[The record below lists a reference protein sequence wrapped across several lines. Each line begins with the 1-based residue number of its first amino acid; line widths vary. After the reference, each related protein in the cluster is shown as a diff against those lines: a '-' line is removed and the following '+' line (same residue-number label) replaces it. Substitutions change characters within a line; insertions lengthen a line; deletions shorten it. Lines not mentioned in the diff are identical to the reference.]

1 MMAHSLPRQ
10 VAVCLLF
17 SGNEILFADQGATPV
32 CNLRNQNRK
41 KNSYPG
47 TDGKYLLVLCH
58 RDLECLWTNTAV
70 ALQPHTASS
79 LPLLCAFAH
88 SEGFFAVWLKG
99 LVWCRNRSAN
109 NMCLCSIR
117 EVPKKVHPS
126 LTFLYFIHLLCPLF
140 KGCRKARSSL
150 WFHKGCDA
158 SPRLVGA
165 SPNRCCLCL
174 SEAALLL
181 SPSVRGW
188 TIKQYEGCKQGAK
201 CVVFWR
207 SIAIGCV

>member
-1 MMAHSLPRQ
+1 MEEQDDLRINSRLRRCVSTMAHSLPRQ

-17 SGNEILFADQGATPV
+17 SGHDEIVFADQGATPV
-32 CNLRNQNRK
+32 CNLCNQNRK

-58 RDLECLWTNTAV
+58 RDLECLWTDTVV

-88 SEGFFAVWLKG
+88 FQGFFFLLFGWKDSYGA
-99 LVWCRNRSAN
+99 SAN

-117 EVPKKVHPS
+117 EVPKKVRPS
-126 LTFLYFIHLLCPLF
+126 LTFLYFVHLLCPLF

-150 WFHKGCDA
+150 WFHKGRDN
-158 SPRLVGA
+158 SLV
-165 SPNRCCLCL
+165 P
-174 SEAALLL
+174 LL
-181 SPSVRGW
+181 G
-188 TIKQYEGCKQGAK
+188 
-201 CVVFWR
+201 
-207 SIAIGCV
+207 